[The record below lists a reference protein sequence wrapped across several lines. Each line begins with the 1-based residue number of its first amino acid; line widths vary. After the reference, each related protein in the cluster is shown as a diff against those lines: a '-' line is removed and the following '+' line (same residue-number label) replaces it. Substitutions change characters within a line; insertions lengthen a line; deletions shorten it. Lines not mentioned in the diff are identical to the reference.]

1 MVRNAAFPLYLP
13 DRKESSCRLWTT
25 STVTASRS
33 PARMA
38 PVGELTEMNKLEY
51 RLPQICPDRVRI
63 AYSDDGSVYMVDVST
78 GETSKVGRWRIAP
91 FCGSITT
98 RSW

>member
-1 MVRNAAFPLYLP
+1 
-13 DRKESSCRLWTT
+13 
-25 STVTASRS
+25 
-33 PARMA
+33 MA

-78 GETSKVGRWRIAP
+78 GETSKVGRWENWPILWLDNDTLMVSP
-91 FCGSITT
+91 S
-98 RSW
+98 